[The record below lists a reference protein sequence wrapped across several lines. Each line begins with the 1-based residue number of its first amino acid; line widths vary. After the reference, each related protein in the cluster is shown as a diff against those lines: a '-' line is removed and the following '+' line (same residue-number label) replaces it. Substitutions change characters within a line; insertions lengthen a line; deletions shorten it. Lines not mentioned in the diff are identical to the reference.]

1 MYAENGISEA
11 WLIDINQKLVEV
23 YRQPKGN
30 SYQNVQQFFRGDIL
44 TIEAFDE
51 INLTV
56 DEILG

>member
-1 MYAENGISEA
+1 MYAENGIYEV

-30 SYQNVQQFFRGDIL
+30 NHQNVQQFFRGDIL

>member
-1 MYAENGISEA
+1 M
-11 WLIDINQKLVEV
+11 IDINRQLVEV
-23 YRQPKGN
+23 YRQPEGN

>member
-1 MYAENGISEA
+1 M